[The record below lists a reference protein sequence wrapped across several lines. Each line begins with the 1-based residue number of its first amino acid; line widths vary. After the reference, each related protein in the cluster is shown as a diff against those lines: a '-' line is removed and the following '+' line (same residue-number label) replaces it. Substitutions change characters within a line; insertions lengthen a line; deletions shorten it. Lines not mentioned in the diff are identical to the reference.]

1 MRVAE
6 QMPAQYGKWI
16 MYSGCCGLADDSV
29 ERVACVCVCVLAR
42 QVHGVGE
49 HGGDYERVVSSSAH
63 ILSRV
68 LERVRPSPTR
78 ATDKVP

>member
-29 ERVACVCVCVLAR
+29 ERVACVCVLAR
-42 QVHGVGE
+42 
-49 HGGDYERVVSSSAH
+49 
-63 ILSRV
+63 
-68 LERVRPSPTR
+68 
-78 ATDKVP
+78 